1 MNVLRDIRD
10 AILDLF
16 DPGIPGMSS
25 LGEDRRGGSRRFRGR
40 VCVRVG
46 DHITVEGAMTLQSQV
61 ARWDELTAAER
72 DALVAVHVMGWHL
85 YYRYWWTE
93 GEGSPP
99 QGHCTG
105 KNEYGWNPTTDRND
119 CAEAVRALRLSG
131 KQEKS
136 LNMKISRLIGYA
148 DGPLFYYLVDPK
160 DVCRAMLEA
169 LAEREE

>member
-1 MNVLRDIRD
+1 MS
-10 AILDLF
+10 DLTEA
-16 DPGIPGMSS
+16 
-25 LGEDRRGGSRRFRGR
+25 L
-40 VCVRVG
+40 
-46 DHITVEGAMTLQSQV
+46 
-61 ARWDELTAAER
+61 ARWDDMTDAER

-119 CAEAVRALRLSG
+119 CAEAVEAFEKAGIGTAFFENRL
-131 KQEKS
+131 KKIM
-136 LNMKISRLIGYA
+136 LNRGQNVRCMGAA
-148 DGPLFYYLVDPK
+148 DWIKAAPK

-169 LAEREE
+169 RAKGAK